1 MASGDCA
8 MMMGVISM
16 TTKVLDA
23 AAGNFEVGVIPMPS
37 ASESGKRTGEP
48 AAGTGTYV
56 CDNGNEKAMQGAYEF
71 IKFASTGEQ
80 AGYFASATGYIAPN
94 QEAYDS
100 AAYKTYREETFP
112 GISVVYDSLA
122 KSDSSATNP
131 YVAISNEM
139 RDANK
144 VAMETAATDPT
155 ADINTVITT
164 AKDSIQEALDIYNQS
179 NS

>member
-1 MASGDCA
+1 MGDEC
-8 MMMGVISM
+8 GG
-16 TTKVLDA
+16 L
-23 AAGNFEVGVIPMPS
+23 FHP
-37 ASESGKRTGEP
+37 
-48 AAGTGTYV
+48 
-56 CDNGNEKAMQGAYEF
+56 
-71 IKFASTGEQ
+71 
-80 AGYFASATGYIAPN
+80 
-94 QEAYDS
+94 
-100 AAYKTYREETFP
+100 P
-112 GISVVYDSLA
+112 GDYHNR

>member
-1 MASGDCA
+1 MLLIHGKEETGQHDGNHSHRRKACA
-8 MMMGVISM
+8 CAVFEQKEKRQAEQESRRKTYNLPFG
-16 TTKVLDA
+16 KVERYFCLD
-23 AAGNFEVGVIPMPS
+23 F
-37 ASESGKRTGEP
+37 
-48 AAGTGTYV
+48 
-56 CDNGNEKAMQGAYEF
+56 
-71 IKFASTGEQ
+71 
-80 AGYFASATGYIAPN
+80 GYFASATGYIAPN

>member
-1 MASGDCA
+1 
-8 MMMGVISM
+8 
-16 TTKVLDA
+16 
-23 AAGNFEVGVIPMPS
+23 
-37 ASESGKRTGEP
+37 
-48 AAGTGTYV
+48 
-56 CDNGNEKAMQGAYEF
+56 MQGAYEF

-131 YVAISNEM
+131 YVA
-139 RDANK
+139 
-144 VAMETAATDPT
+144 
-155 ADINTVITT
+155 TT
-164 AKDSIQEALDIYNQS
+164 WLQAQHVGHVERQIF
-179 NS
+179 

>member
-1 MASGDCA
+1 
-8 MMMGVISM
+8 
-16 TTKVLDA
+16 
-23 AAGNFEVGVIPMPS
+23 
-37 ASESGKRTGEP
+37 
-48 AAGTGTYV
+48 
-56 CDNGNEKAMQGAYEF
+56 MQGAYEF

-80 AGYFASATGYIAPN
+80 AGYFASATGL
-94 QEAYDS
+94 
-100 AAYKTYREETFP
+100 YRTEPGGFTTALPIRPTARKPFP